1 MTASTVVKPG
11 KKQKTSKDTLRALPW
26 ILPVLLLIFGVVVYP
41 AGVMIYNSTRKIS
54 RTGLDKGS
62 NGAANYGRI
71 FTDPSFSVV
80 LVNTLIWVV
89 SVTVITIVVS
99 LALAQFLDKV
109 FPGRRIVRIAVII
122 PWASSVVM
130 TTTLVYYALEP
141 KFGYVQQM
149 LYDLGITSS
158 VQIGFTKQPLP
169 GFLVAIA
176 VAIFV
181 SLPFTTYTILAGM
194 QSIGNDVKEAAMID
208 GAGPIRT
215 YFSVILPHLKP
226 AIATATTINIIN
238 VFNNLPILKVLTGA
252 IPGNRA
258 DITTTWMFKMIQQD
272 SHLDWASALSVINF
286 TIIILIIALYIV
298 IVKPLKGVND

>member
-1 MTASTVVKPG
+1 
-11 KKQKTSKDTLRALPW
+11 
-26 ILPVLLLIFGVVVYP
+26 
-41 AGVMIYNSTRKIS
+41 MIYNSTRKIS
-54 RTGLDKGS
+54 RIGIDKGS
-62 NGAANYGRI
+62 AGSDNYIKVITNPDFGHI
-71 FTDPSFSVV
+71 
-80 LVNTLIWVV
+80 LLNTFIWVV
-89 SVTVITIVVS
+89 SVTVITIILS
-99 LALAQFLDKV
+99 LALAQFLDKA

-130 TTTLVYYALEP
+130 TTTLVYYSLEP
-141 KFGYVQQM
+141 KFGYVQQL
-149 LYDLGITSS
+149 LYDLGFTPHL
-158 VQIGFTKQPLP
+158 QIGFTKQPLP
-169 GFLVAIA
+169 GFIVAIC

-194 QSIGNDVKEAAMID
+194 QSIGNDVKEAAKID

-226 AIATATTINIIN
+226 AVATATTINIIN

-252 IPGNRA
+252 IPGNKA

-272 SHLDWASALSVINF
+272 GHIDWASALSVINF
-286 TIIILIIALYIV
+286 SIIILIIILYMV